1 MSSDIIDALCRS
13 GVFVDQGEI
22 QIVETHISW
31 VLLAGKFAYKF
42 KKPVDL
48 GFVDFTSIE
57 RRAYYCEEE
66 IRLNRRLATDL
77 YVGVVKITGPLESPE
92 FEGRGEVLD
101 YAVKMSR
108 FPADRELSH
117 MLKTGLPPPEA
128 FYQLAAD
135 LAVFHDS
142 VAIADQQSTFANPD
156 VLAGV
161 EMDNFKVIKKF
172 VQEPALLTR
181 LQPLQAWTKTSLINL
196 EKNFRLRKLAGRVR
210 ECHGDLHLGNLV
222 YLNDRIIPFD
232 CLEFNPGLRW
242 IDVASELAFL
252 LMDLFVNQYE
262 KIGRIVLDRYLE
274 SSGDYE
280 LVTLLKHY
288 LVYRSMVRA
297 KVSCLQHPGN
307 ESDDR
312 QGDFIRYLDLAERII
327 APVHGLKLIITCGFS
342 GSGKTWISN
351 HIVEH
356 ATVIR
361 IRSDVVRKQM
371 HGLVLAESS
380 ESGIDSGIYTRSAT
394 QDVYQ
399 ELGRLADLILDAGYS
414 VVVDASFLRK
424 EHRDKFAA
432 LAEKHAAV
440 FTILQVDAPYD
451 VLASRIDARRQSGSD
466 ASEADMAVVDNQRV
480 YFDSLDSKESK
491 HLVKVDST
499 LNQKQILNLLQP
511 LLPNQDQ
518 FS

>member
-1 MSSDIIDALCRS
+1 MSSDIINALCRS
-13 GVFVDQGEI
+13 GAFFDQGEVE
-22 QIVETHISW
+22 IVETHISW
-31 VLLAGKFAYKF
+31 VVLAGEYAYKF

-48 GFVDFTSIE
+48 GFVNFTSIE

-66 IRLNRRLATDL
+66 IRLNRRLAPDL

-92 FEGRGEVLD
+92 LEGPGEVLD

-117 MLKTGLPPPEA
+117 MIKTRLPPPEA
-128 FYQLAAD
+128 FYQLATD

-142 VAIADQQSTFANPD
+142 VAIADQQSSFANPD
-156 VLAGV
+156 VLASV
-161 EMDNFKVIKKF
+161 EMDNFKVINKF
-172 VQEPALLTR
+172 IHEPGLLAR
-181 LQPLQAWTKTSLINL
+181 LQSLEAWTKTSLINL
-196 EKNFRLRKLAGRVR
+196 EKNFHHRKLAGRVR

-222 YLNDRIIPFD
+222 YLNDQIIPFD

-262 KIGRIVLDRYLE
+262 RIGRMMLDRYLE

-280 LVTLLKHY
+280 LVTLLQHY
-288 LVYRSMVRA
+288 LVYRAMVRA
-297 KVSCLQHPGN
+297 KVSCLQRPGDN
-307 ESDDR
+307 ESNDR
-312 QGDFIRYLDLAERII
+312 QGDFIRYLDFAERIT
-327 APVHGLKLIITCGFS
+327 APVYGLKLIITCGFS

-351 HIVEH
+351 HLVER

-361 IRSDVVRKQM
+361 VRSDVVRKQM
-371 HGLVLAESS
+371 HGLGLAESS

-399 ELGRLADLILDAGYS
+399 ELGRLVDLILDAGYS

-432 LAEKHAAV
+432 LAEKHAV
-440 FTILQVDAPYD
+440 MFTILHIDAPYD
-451 VLASRIDARRQSGSD
+451 VLASRIDARQQSGSD
-466 ASEADMAVVDNQRV
+466 ASEAGMAVVDNQRL
-480 YFDSLDSKESK
+480 YYDSLDSMESE
-491 HLVKVDST
+491 HAVKIDST
-499 LNQKQILNLLQP
+499 LNQKQILSLLEP
-511 LLPNQDQ
+511 LVLNQD
-518 FS
+518 